1 MSPKKLTN
9 SGNIKKGQK
18 LNPAGRPKGAKG
30 KKFNIKER
38 LMGKWKT
45 HPADEL
51 VRIAHVLEA
60 SGTAAG
66 YEAAGKIWANLLKY
80 FEPSKK
86 PVESIP
92 EKTTPEDS
100 AEAAEETY
108 KLLQELEQD
117 GLNKTG
123 LDKDEGSKRPGLAD
137 GTTAIPLKTRPKK
150 NLPGHKEE

>member
-1 MSPKKLTN
+1 MNNQKLTK
-9 SGNIKKGQK
+9 SGNIRKGQV

-38 LMGKWKT
+38 IIGRWKT

-51 VRIAHVLEA
+51 VKLAKAMQGRGE
-60 SGTAAG
+60 
-66 YEAAGKIWANLLKY
+66 YEEAAKVWANLLKY

-86 PVESIP
+86 PVESLP
-92 EKTTPEDS
+92 EKMSPEGS

-117 GLNKTG
+117 GISEDG
-123 LDKDEGSKRPGLAD
+123 GSKGSGLAD
-137 GTTAIPLKTRPKK
+137 GTINVPPKTRPKK
-150 NLPGHKEE
+150 NLPGHKE